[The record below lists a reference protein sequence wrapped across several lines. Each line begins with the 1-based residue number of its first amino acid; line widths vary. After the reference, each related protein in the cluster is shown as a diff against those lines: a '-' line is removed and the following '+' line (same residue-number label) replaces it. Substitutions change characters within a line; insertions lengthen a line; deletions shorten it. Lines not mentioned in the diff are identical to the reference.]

1 MPREISTIP
10 IHISRGRLSDSPHTS
25 FQMDPFSWK
34 GIPKQEEEQE
44 ATATSRQTNNTNT
57 SPILR
62 HGAPSSGANTNSART
77 GNSGGSAAVMKAG
90 GNQETNS
97 GHEEYLKY
105 QHYHH
110 QETTHA
116 HHHQQ
121 HRDDIWTTNEMSQQ
135 LMPSP
140 SVPSAAGLPS
150 INHTNH
156 PSNISD
162 PPPLPLGAAPANSS
176 ANPNNHHYI
185 QHPPPPLPQGP
196 RGGGDR
202 NSEHY
207 KHHPEQASDPPFGA
221 PSIPENMHNQ
231 QAQQQQQWYSQ
242 QQQQH
247 SQQQQQQSLPS
258 SYYYNDNSR
267 PQQEPNSIAANQRGA
282 PLPDLAPPAG
292 PATAQEY
299 YEHLDPQYRGN
310 NYNVTPIASS
320 NFENKNSANNSMPS
334 AGQQA
339 SSTNPWYSWPQHQ
352 LDNHHTGEHSA
363 NQQHPQLQHAPNGMY
378 PPFSGAPSN
387 FQDQAQ
393 HPHFY
398 NHPYA
403 NAWGFRS
410 EQQQLYQNNFMPP
423 QQMMRRPSSSTP
435 GFHDG
440 GNFLNQQSGMG
451 LLSPYGVGNS
461 GESDDDKQRNKKGKR
476 KFAKVA
482 DNEPRRP
489 LSAYNFFFSEEKE
502 IVIALLP
509 AIGKNNTS
517 TSSASTEESPS
528 SEIKEEDGDVKKDP
542 IISVKDMT
550 IEEIQ
555 DFLVEAKEKLSPE
568 SLAEIRDKI
577 EEKTEA
583 TLQAHLEGE
592 KEKKSHK
599 KSHGKISFQKL
610 ASIIGK
616 RWRNLSDTGRKR
628 YYDLAKQDQERFK
641 SQERQLEK
649 EEGKLKRN

>member
-1 MPREISTIP
+1 MPRDIVGIP
-10 IHISRGRLSDSPHTS
+10 IHISRGRLSDSSHTS

-34 GIPKQEEEQE
+34 GTPTKQEEEQQE
-44 ATATSRQTNNTNT
+44 ATASRQNT

-62 HGAPSSGANTNSART
+62 HGAPPSDAITNSTST
-77 GNSGGSAAVMKAG
+77 GNSSGSAAAMKAG
-90 GNQETNS
+90 GHQETNS
-97 GHEEYLKY
+97 GNEYPKY
-105 QHYHH
+105 QYYHH
-110 QETTHA
+110 ETPHA

-121 HRDDIWTTNEMSQQ
+121 HRDDIWTTNEMSQK

-140 SVPSAAGLPS
+140 SVPSATATGLPS

-156 PSNISD
+156 PSSNISD
-162 PPPLPLGAAPANSS
+162 PPPLPLGAVPANSS

-185 QHPPPPLPQGP
+185 QHPPPLPQGP

-202 NSEHY
+202 NAEHY

-221 PSIPENMHNQ
+221 TSIPENMHNQ
-231 QAQQQQQWYSQ
+231 QAQQQQQQWYSQQ

-247 SQQQQQQSLPS
+247 SQQQQQQQHSLPS

-267 PQQEPNSIAANQRGA
+267 PQQEPNAIAANQRGA

-292 PATAQEY
+292 PGTVQEY
-299 YEHLDPQYRGN
+299 YEQQDPQYRGN
-310 NYNVTPIASS
+310 NYNVTPTASS
-320 NFENKNSANNSMPS
+320 NFENKNSAINSMAS
-334 AGQQA
+334 TGQQA
-339 SSTNPWYSWPQHQ
+339 SSNPWYSWPQNQH
-352 LDNHHTGEHSA
+352 DNLHPGEHGA
-363 NQQHPQLQHAPNGMY
+363 NQHPQHQQAPNSMY

-393 HPHFY
+393 HPQFH
-398 NHPYA
+398 NRPYA
-403 NAWGFRS
+403 NAWGFRN
-410 EQQQLYQNNFMPP
+410 EQQQIYQNNFMPP
-423 QQMMRRPSSSTP
+423 QQMMRRPSTSTP

-440 GNFLNQQSGMG
+440 GNFLNLNQQSGMG

-502 IVIALLP
+502 VVIALLP
-509 AIGKNNTS
+509 DIGKNT
-517 TSSASTEESPS
+517 
-528 SEIKEEDGDVKKDP
+528 KEDDGDAKKDLS
-542 IISVKDMT
+542 ISVKDMT
-550 IEEIQ
+550 MEEIQ

-568 SLAEIRDKI
+568 LLAEIREKV
-577 EEKTEA
+577 EEKTET

-641 SQERQLEK
+641 LQERQLEK
-649 EEGKLKRN
+649 EEGNLKRN